1 VADGATVPIYYESRV
16 AKLGLLEGV
25 LPKID
30 EEFDEITEGEE
41 EDKKQ
46 RLKSKWAALEA
57 LVGRGKVAVQFDSAS
72 GGVTAQ
78 GYNLSFAQGVSVSGL
93 SAQAYTTALNGSV
106 IAGEVRV
113 SARTTALASGAQARG
128 TTQVIDLHDESIQG
142 RFELAFTDNG
152 IRYQS
157 GPIAFNASAQVLR
170 QALLDAVGSGASFA
184 SRGGD
189 ASVSFIGAT
198 GNQQWQVS
206 FGGAALGRHVAVM
219 DGTITQIQR
228 APQAQL
234 LKLADGATTSA
245 IQRLTAPPAGQ
256 WFVLSHAGQTTAAL
270 PAGAFHA
277 TVVSA
282 AIR

>member
-1 VADGATVPIYYESRV
+1 MP
-16 AKLGLLEGV
+16 
-25 LPKID
+25 
-30 EEFDEITEGEE
+30 
-41 EDKKQ
+41 
-46 RLKSKWAALEA
+46 
-57 LVGRGKVAVQFDSAS
+57 
-72 GGVTAQ
+72 
-78 GYNLSFAQGVSVSGL
+78 
-93 SAQAYTTALNGSV
+93 
-106 IAGEVRV
+106 
-113 SARTTALASGAQARG
+113 TALASGAQARG
-128 TTQVIDLHDESIQG
+128 TTQVIDLHDESMQG

-170 QALLDAVGSGASFA
+170 QALLDAVGGGASFA

-206 FGGAALGRHVAVM
+206 FGGAALGRHVAIM

-245 IQRLTAPPAGQ
+245 VQRITAPPAGQ

-270 PAGAFHA
+270 PAEA
-277 TVVSA
+277 TAAQVQSALESLSNIGGGNVRVSA
-282 AIR
+282 LSEGWSASFQGQLAGQAVAGLRYSEVQQLDLRLPACHARSAT